1 MRYNPL
7 FKADHPERR
16 RIMAK
21 EIKVKKQ
28 EPVQIAKLTLS
39 LLKKNADPAQ
49 ARINQR
55 FFKEPVKSY
64 GLRAEAIRSL
74 GKEVYERIKP
84 HWKVE
89 DVISLGDIL
98 APNPYIEAKV
108 LVALLL
114 HKFSRDLPKSLFF
127 KIEGWLSSD
136 YFNNWAAVDSLC
148 PDVLGSLLLKY
159 PELKERIIK
168 WPKSSNR
175 WLRRAAAVSFIR
187 IARKGR
193 MLGTVYKIAALLFR
207 DDEDIVQKANGW
219 LLKEAGKTD
228 SCRLKDFL
236 LEHGPSVPRTT
247 LRYAIEKF
255 SADERK
261 EILAKTKEAR

>member
-1 MRYNPL
+1 
-7 FKADHPERR
+7 
-16 RIMAK
+16 MAK
-21 EIKVKKQ
+21 KIRIKKQ
-28 EPVQIAKLTLS
+28 GPAEIAKLTLS
-39 LLKKNADPAQ
+39 LLKKNADPGQ

-74 GKEVYERIKP
+74 GKEIYERIKP
-84 HWKVE
+84 QWKVE
-89 DVISLGDIL
+89 EVISLGDIL

-127 KIEGWLSSD
+127 KIKEWLSSD

-159 PELKERIIK
+159 PELKESIIK

-193 MLGTVYKIAALLFR
+193 MLDTIYKIAASLFG
-207 DDEDIVQKANGW
+207 DDEDIVQKAIGW

-236 LEHGPSVPRTT
+236 LKHGPSVPRTT

-255 SADERK
+255 SAEERRQ
-261 EILAKTKEAR
+261 ILAKTKEAR

>member
-1 MRYNPL
+1 MGE
-7 FKADHPERR
+7 KI
-16 RIMAK
+16 RI
-21 EIKVKKQ
+21 KKQ
-28 EPVQIAKLTLS
+28 EPAKIAKLILS
-39 LLKKNADPAQ
+39 LLKKNADPNQ

-74 GKEVYERIKP
+74 GKEVYEKIKP
-84 HWKVE
+84 QWKVE
-89 DVISLGDIL
+89 DVISLDDIL
-98 APNPYIEAKV
+98 VSNPYTEAKV

-114 HKFSRDLPKSLFF
+114 HKFSRDLPRSLFF

-136 YFNNWAAVDSLC
+136 YLNNWAAVDVLC
-148 PDVLGSLLLKY
+148 PDVVGSLLLKY
-159 PELKERIIK
+159 PELKKRIIK
-168 WPKSSNR
+168 WSKSSNR

-187 IARKGR
+187 IARKGQ
-193 MLGTVYKIAALLFR
+193 MLDIVYKISALLFR

-219 LLKEAGKTD
+219 LLKESGKTD

-236 LEHGPSVPRTT
+236 LEHGPSIPRTT

-255 SADERK
+255 SKGERK
-261 EILAKTKEAR
+261 EILVKTKKVS

>member
-7 FKADHPERR
+7 FKTEHPESR

-21 EIKVKKQ
+21 KIRIKKQ
-28 EPVQIAKLTLS
+28 NHARIAKLTIS
-39 LLKKNADPAQ
+39 LLKKNADPGQ

-64 GLRAEAIRSL
+64 GLRTETIRSL
-74 GKEVYERIKP
+74 AKELYERIKP
-84 HWKVE
+84 QWKVE
-89 DVISLGDIL
+89 DVISLADIL
-98 APNPYIEAKV
+98 AANLYIEAKV

-114 HKFSRDLPKSLFF
+114 QKFSRDLPKSLFF
-127 KIEGWLSSD
+127 KIELWLSSN
-136 YFNNWAAVDSLC
+136 YFDSWAAVDSLC

-168 WPKSSNR
+168 WPNSSNR

-193 MLGTVYKIAALLFR
+193 MLDTVYKIAALLFR

-219 LLKEAGKTD
+219 LLKEAGKAD
-228 SCRLKDFL
+228 SCRLKEFL
-236 LEHGPSVPRTT
+236 LKHGPSVPRTT

-255 SADERK
+255 SAEERRD
-261 EILAKTKEAR
+261 ILSKTKKGR